1 MNKRLW
7 IWISVI
13 LAVFALA
20 ITALELSSELDYK
33 KSILSARLEGYADV
47 VARSQDY
54 GGAVRLLPEDIRVS
68 VVSPS
73 GEVVYDSYE
82 GEVLGSHLD
91 RPEIQA
97 CLSGSEG
104 CSIRRSGT
112 SGIEYIYFAK
122 RYGDVIV
129 RTAMPFEL
137 AQKRFMHP
145 DWTLLITIG
154 LLFLLAALLTRR
166 LSLRADAKAKEA
178 ADEQL
183 KTQKKRITGNLAH
196 ELRTP
201 VTSIRGY
208 LETLVDNPQMDEAKK
223 GQFIDR
229 AYRQTLRLSDLIRDI
244 SLITKMEEAPQ
255 TLKKEHLGMRHL
267 TCEVIEEFAGTI
279 AAQGVKVENTIADD
293 VCILGNQSLL
303 YALLRNLVENSLRY
317 GGPGITIHIECSL
330 YDGMANFFY
339 YDTGKGV
346 SDEHLEK
353 IFERFYRIPEEDSH
367 RSEGSGLGL
376 SIVKNAVAFHKGTIS
391 AHHLQPHGLAFRFSI
406 PQPLP
411 TIL

>member
-376 SIVKNAVAFHKGTIS
+376 SIVKNAVAFHRGTIS

-406 PQPLP
+406 PVE
-411 TIL
+411 